1 MIKDIR
7 IRAFRATDDPET
19 CKEFVK
25 GHKKIL
31 EDYGI
36 TQLSSSSDN
45 WVNTNST
52 FVIVVEAL
60 NGKLLGG
67 ARIQAA
73 NGIIPLPIEM
83 ATGSMDARIFGKVKE
98 KAINGTGELC
108 GVWNSKEAS
117 GLGVGSYFSIQ
128 AAMAICHQIGLDS
141 LFILCAPH
149 TLKMFQQYGGSVIID
164 IGNKGTFYYPKI
176 DLLTTAMFYNDLKT
190 FDDGQVDKKE
200 KLKSLI
206 HTPVQDKVEISP
218 KTEISITIQYN
229 LLLTNI
235 EKEEFKKPYNTDFSK
250 SIKPSLLK
258 EFGYPIA

>member
-19 CKEFVK
+19 CDEFVK

-52 FVIVVEAL
+52 FVIAVKAL

-117 GLGVGSYFSIQ
+117 GLGIGSYFSIQ
-128 AAMAICHQIGLDS
+128 AAMAICHQIGLES

-149 TLKMFQQYGGSVIID
+149 TLKMFQQYGGSVITD

-176 DLLTTAMFYNDLKT
+176 DLLTTAMFYHDLKT
-190 FDDGQVDKKE
+190 FNDGQVDKKE

-206 HTPVQDKVEISP
+206 HNPIQDKVEISP
-218 KTEISITIQYN
+218 KNGVGINAMYN
-229 LLLTNI
+229 LLL
-235 EKEEFKKPYNTDFSK
+235 KEVFRKEFKKKYDTDFSALVTQTK
-250 SIKPSLLK
+250 IKTY
-258 EFGYPIA
+258 YPI